1 MKLSTAIVASLC
13 CLLAGSVYYGIQK
26 RIIIIQLPSYSS
38 QNKSA
43 QEMPM
48 QTKRNVVVH
57 YWSQGA
63 FKQESITILE
73 SESKAETLRYIVTNW
88 LTILEQT
95 GLLQKKVGLETV
107 MISQA
112 LDAYISFDRSIAA
125 KNESTYDAWMRVEG
139 LLKTIRAAN
148 LGISR
153 VNFFVHHQPLV
164 DAHLD
169 FSKSWPIHGFVNAE
183 KN

>member
-1 MKLSTAIVASLC
+1 MTARAEGN
-13 CLLAGSVYYGIQK
+13 LLTSRQIMW
-26 RIIIIQLPSYSS
+26 
-38 QNKSA
+38 NK
-43 QEMPM
+43 
-48 QTKRNVVVH
+48 
-57 YWSQGA
+57 
-63 FKQESITILE
+63 
-73 SESKAETLRYIVTNW
+73 
-88 LTILEQT
+88 
-95 GLLQKKVGLETV
+95 
-107 MISQA
+107 
-112 LDAYISFDRSIAA
+112 AYISFDRSIAA